1 MSSINKTKSTSRR
14 EHSAQAPGL
23 MHDVG
28 KGLLISIGIA
38 VSLNL
43 LASLAAYFAPDPAA
57 LARPL
62 GLAASAV
69 TALLGGYVTARI
81 HRHAA
86 LFCGLANGCGMITLL
101 LLSSFCVG
109 SLASG
114 YSFPVTLLLHLAY
127 VALSLVGALLGI
139 RQKPKSKTKRRT
151 AYASRSL

>member
-1 MSSINKTKSTSRR
+1 MSNVKKSKSTSRR
-14 EHSAQAPGL
+14 EQATQDQSL
-23 MHDVG
+23 MRDVG
-28 KGLLISIGIA
+28 KGILISLGIA
-38 VSLNL
+38 LLLNL

-139 RQKPKSKTKRRT
+139 RQKPKSTTKRRT